1 MARVEIIDGIKFT
14 LETEHSSRTS
24 LNKYLAK
31 ISGTIHIKRTAYGT
45 WKTYRI
51 EGNSMV

>member
-1 MARVEIIDGIKFT
+1 MKNTEIIDGVKFV
-14 LETEHSSRTS
+14 LETEHPSRAS

-31 ISGTIHIKRTAYGT
+31 ISGTIHIKRTTYGT

-51 EGNSMV
+51 TVSLI